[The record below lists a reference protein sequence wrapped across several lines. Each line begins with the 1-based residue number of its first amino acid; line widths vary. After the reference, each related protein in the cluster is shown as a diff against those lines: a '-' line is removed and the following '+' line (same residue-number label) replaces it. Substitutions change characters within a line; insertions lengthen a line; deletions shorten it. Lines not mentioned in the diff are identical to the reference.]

1 LNAVHALGILK
12 VRTLGMS
19 PKESAM
25 TWTSHHRRA
34 DVLRDVIRTVDE
46 RQRTATPAVLPMDV
60 EGVAET
66 FGDELSLLGA
76 LQLRWHTRLAGHVE
90 RRLSDQPL
98 DLEGAVALAWLS
110 AAEDMP
116 GTRAVLDHYAAHP
129 TDAEMARVITV
140 ATGKEHEMLA
150 LMAGRAS
157 APGPAAQRVGHA
169 IELGARTSY
178 VPGRRQRSTSHPGT
192 GPTSLVGR
200 LKAVLA
206 A

>member
-1 LNAVHALGILK
+1 
-12 VRTLGMS
+12 
-19 PKESAM
+19 M
-25 TWTSHHRRA
+25 TWTSHHRRG
-34 DVLRDVIRTVDE
+34 DVLREVIRAADTRLDGH
-46 RQRTATPAVLPMDV
+46 LPLDV

-66 FGDELSLLGA
+66 FGDDLTLLGA

-90 RRLSDQPL
+90 RELADQPL
-98 DLEGAVALAWLS
+98 DLENAVALAWLT

-116 GTRAVLDHYAAHP
+116 GTRAIIDRHVAHP
-129 TDAEMARVITV
+129 TSPEMARALGV

-157 APGPAAQRVGHA
+157 APGDAAQRVGRA
-169 IELGARTSY
+169 IERAARASY
-178 VPGRRQRSTSHPGT
+178 VPGAARPA
-192 GPTSLVGR
+192 PAAPSLVQR

>member
-1 LNAVHALGILK
+1 
-12 VRTLGMS
+12 
-19 PKESAM
+19 M

-34 DVLRDVIRTVDE
+34 DVLRDVIRTADE
-46 RQRTATPAVLPMDV
+46 RLAARPTAPAVLPMDV
-60 EGVAET
+60 HGVAET
-66 FGDELSLLGA
+66 FGDEPSLLGA
-76 LQLRWHTRLAGHVE
+76 LQLRWHTRLAGHIE

-98 DLEGAVALAWLS
+98 DLEGAVALAWLG

-116 GTRAVLDHYAAHP
+116 GIRAVLDHYADHP
-129 TDAEMARVITV
+129 TSPEMARTMGV

-157 APGPAAQRVGHA
+157 APGAAAQRVGRA

-178 VPGRRQRSTSHPGT
+178 VPGRRRRRDDA
-192 GPTSLVGR
+192 PTSLVQR

>member
-1 LNAVHALGILK
+1 
-12 VRTLGMS
+12 
-19 PKESAM
+19 M

-34 DVLRDVIRTVDE
+34 DVLRDVIRAADE
-46 RQRTATPAVLPMDV
+46 RLDGQLPLDTP
-60 EGVAET
+60 GVTET

-98 DLEGAVALAWLS
+98 DLENAVALAWL
-110 AAEDMP
+110 AAADDLP
-116 GTRAVLDHYAAHP
+116 GIRAVLDHHVAHP
-129 TDAEMARVITV
+129 TSPEMARVMAV

-157 APGPAAQRVGHA
+157 APGPAAQRVGRA

-178 VPGRRQRSTSHPGT
+178 VPGRRSRTPSRSAGTS
-192 GPTSLVGR
+192 SLVGR
-200 LKAVLA
+200 IRAVLA

>member
-1 LNAVHALGILK
+1 
-12 VRTLGMS
+12 MS
-19 PKESAM
+19 PKETAM

-34 DVLRDVIRTVDE
+34 DVLRDVIRTIDE
-46 RQRTATPAVLPMDV
+46 RTGTRPGTLPATVPATLPMDV

-76 LQLRWHTRLAGHVE
+76 LQLRWHTRLAGQIE

-98 DLEGAVALAWLS
+98 DLEGAVALAWL
-110 AAEDMP
+110 AAADDMP
-116 GTRAVLDHYAAHP
+116 GIRAVLDHHATHP
-129 TDAEMARVITV
+129 TSPEMARVMAL
-140 ATGKEHEMLA
+140 ATAKEHEMLA

-157 APGPAAQRVGHA
+157 APGAAAQRVGRA

-178 VPGRRQRSTSHPGT
+178 VPGRRSRTGSHDAH
-192 GPTSLVGR
+192 GPTSIVGR
-200 LKAVLA
+200 IKAVLA

>member
-1 LNAVHALGILK
+1 
-12 VRTLGMS
+12 
-19 PKESAM
+19 M

-46 RQRTATPAVLPMDV
+46 RLHTSADTHAPAALPMDV

-76 LQLRWHTRLAGHVE
+76 LQLRWHTRLAGQIE
-90 RRLSDQPL
+90 RHLSDQPL
-98 DLEGAVALAWLS
+98 DLEGAVALAWL
-110 AAEDMP
+110 AAADDLP
-116 GTRAVLDHYAAHP
+116 GVRAVLDHHATHP
-129 TDAEMARVITV
+129 TSPEVARAMTV

-157 APGPAAQRVGHA
+157 APGPAARRVGRA

-178 VPGRRQRSTSHPGT
+178 VPGRRPRRTSHHADT
-192 GPTSLVGR
+192 PTSLVR
-200 LKAVLA
+200 RIKAVLA

>member
-1 LNAVHALGILK
+1 
-12 VRTLGMS
+12 
-19 PKESAM
+19 M

-34 DVLRDVIRTVDE
+34 DVLRDVITAVDE
-46 RQRTATPAVLPMDV
+46 RPDGLLPLDV
-60 EGVAET
+60 DGVTET
-66 FGDELSLLGA
+66 FGDELTLLGA

-90 RRLSDQPL
+90 RRLADEPL
-98 DLEGAVALAWLS
+98 DLEGAVALAWLG

-116 GTRAVLDHYAAHP
+116 GTRAVLDHYASHP
-129 TDAEMARVITV
+129 TDAEMARVMGV

-157 APGPAAQRVGHA
+157 APGPAAQRVGRA

-178 VPGRRQRSTSHPGT
+178 VPGRRPREVDA
-192 GPTSLVGR
+192 PTTLVRR

>member
-1 LNAVHALGILK
+1 
-12 VRTLGMS
+12 
-19 PKESAM
+19 M

-34 DVLRDVIRTVDE
+34 DVLRDVIAVVDE
-46 RQRTATPAVLPMDV
+46 RLDGLVPLDV
-60 EGVAET
+60 AGVAET

-90 RRLSDQPL
+90 RRLADEPL
-98 DLEGAVALAWLS
+98 DLEGAVALAWLA

-116 GTRAVLDHYAAHP
+116 GIRAVLDHHAAHP
-129 TDAEMARVITV
+129 TTPEMARVMGV

-157 APGPAAQRVGHA
+157 APGAAAQRVGRE
-169 IELGARTSY
+169 IEAGARASY
-178 VPGRRQRSTSHPGT
+178 VPGRRSRAHEA
-192 GPTSLVGR
+192 PTSLVGR